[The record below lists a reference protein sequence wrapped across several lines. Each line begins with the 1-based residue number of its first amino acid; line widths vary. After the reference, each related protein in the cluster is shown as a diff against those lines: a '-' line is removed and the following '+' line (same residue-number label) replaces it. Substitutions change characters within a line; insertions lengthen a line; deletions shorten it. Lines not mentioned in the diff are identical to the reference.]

1 MGKDCRMM
9 MSRIPIFVIFGITL
23 SIGVANGE
31 GGEELLLCDTI
42 SLRAWQGQ
50 YVAAEA
56 NGAAMA
62 NRDSVGKKGRWKV
75 VPKGDKI
82 ALKGVYGKHLAA
94 ESNGKANANRPWA
107 YSWEQF
113 VPVHLG
119 GNKYAFKTHHNTYL
133 VAGKDESLNSNSV
146 LVEEWETFEVFCHTP
161 NLCATLYKN
170 HLPSKNEGDSMEVL
184 DAAAN
189 DNDYE
194 APKDNTM
201 SSWICTCDPSSY
213 EQSNVPDNLCAI
225 LYKNHLPDKNA
236 GESLQVLDAADNDYE
251 GTNAP
256 DGWDDEVSS
265 FIIRPGCELTGYE
278 NADKN
283 GHMFSF
289 AAGSYE
295 APKDNTMSSW
305 ICTCDPSSYEEP
317 SVPANLCAVL
327 YKNHLPDKNEGE
339 SLQVLDAADNDYEG
353 TNAPD
358 GWDDEVSSFIIRPGC
373 ELTGYENAD
382 KNGHMFSFASG
393 S

>member
-1 MGKDCRMM
+1 M
-9 MSRIPIFVIFGITL
+9 MSRIPSFVICGIL
-23 SIGVANGE
+23 SLIGFANGE
-31 GGEELLLCDTI
+31 GGGELLLCDTI

-50 YVAAEA
+50 YVAAEY

-75 VPKGDKI
+75 VPKDDKI
-82 ALKGVYGKHLAA
+82 ALKSIFNGKHLAA
-94 ESNGKANANRPWA
+94 EANGRANANRPWA
-107 YSWEQF
+107 HSWEQF

-133 VAGKDESLNSNSV
+133 VAGKDESLNSDSIEA
-146 LVEEWETFEVFCHTP
+146 EEWETFEVFCHTP

-170 HLPSKNEGDSMEVL
+170 HLPSINEGDSLEVL

-189 DNDYE
+189 
-194 APKDNTM
+194 
-201 SSWICTCDPSSY
+201 
-213 EQSNVPDNLCAI
+213 
-225 LYKNHLPDKNA
+225 
-236 GESLQVLDAADNDYE
+236 DNDYE

-256 DGWDDEVSS
+256 DGWDDQVTS
-265 FIIRPGCELTGYE
+265 FIVQPDCELTGYE

-393 S
+393 SYEAPKDDTMSSWICTC